1 MASGF
6 LTPPFSGPPVWSA
19 NKAVRS
25 LLSGKI
31 ALAGLLLLLGGTA
44 KLHAEGSPPLITD
57 DPGTPGDG
65 HWEINL
71 GVSSEKRP
79 GARTSELPLIDINY
93 GIGDRLQLKYEV
105 PYLRVHED
113 GSPTEAGLGNSA
125 AGVKWRFYDEG
136 EHGLS
141 VYPQIEF
148 SNPGSSSDDR
158 SLVEHGTAFAL
169 PFQFERE
176 AGPLTFIGQV
186 GREFRSGGG
195 SWFYGISAGHQISS
209 RCELAVELAGGASS
223 GFDRS
228 HLTANFGVAFD
239 LSEQT
244 SLLFSIGRELHNHD
258 EPRATLV
265 GYFGVQWRL

>member
-1 MASGF
+1 M
-6 LTPPFSGPPVWSA
+6 
-19 NKAVRS
+19 
-25 LLSGKI
+25 
-31 ALAGLLLLLGGTA
+31 AGLLLLLGGTA

-79 GARTSELPLIDINY
+79 GSRASELPLFDLNY

-113 GSPTEAGLGNSA
+113 GSPTKSGFGNSA

-136 EHGLS
+136 DHGLSAS
-141 VYPQIEF
+141 VYPQVEF
-148 SNPGSSSDDR
+148 NNPGSSSDDR
-158 SLVEHGTAFAL
+158 GLVDPGTAFAL
-169 PFQFERE
+169 PFQFARK
-176 AGPLTFIGQV
+176 AGPLSFIWQV

-195 SWFYGISAGHQISS
+195 SWFYGVSAGHQISR
-209 RCELAVELAGGASS
+209 RCEFAVELAGSASS

-228 HLTANFGVAFD
+228 HLTANLGVVFE
-239 LSEQT
+239 LTERS
-244 SLLFSIGRELHNHD
+244 SLLFSVGRELHNHD
-258 EPRATLV
+258 EPRASFV
-265 GYFGVQWRL
+265 GYLGVQWRL